1 MAPPLAALFLLPALS
16 WSQDAPALTLRDI
29 HDAARKLLAVSRVP
43 DKKSVRLRHYAP
55 GHASEDVDGKPV
67 EGVPKWLTSSVAG
80 ALHANSAHN
89 PLDTPLVYTGPNFF
103 AHARTRSE
111 AAFILAHEI
120 AHLELQHG
128 PKALAAF
135 CEDYRDWKKKPDAPC
150 PQRSKDYVRFR
161 RARPWLKERWL
172 GQERQQEYEAD
183 ERGMRLA
190 AAAGYDIRA
199 YARLME
205 RLAAVRADPG
215 FKDNGTHPDPG
226 DRAGH
231 LESSGARELMADQ
244 EAF

>member
-1 MAPPLAALFLLPALS
+1 MAPPLTAPLLLASLS
-16 WSQDAPALTLRDI
+16 WGQDAPALSLRDI

-43 DKKSVRLRHYAP
+43 DKKNVRVRHYAP
-55 GHASEDVDGKPV
+55 GHKSEDIDGKPI
-67 EGVPKWLTSSVAG
+67 EGVPAWLRSSVAG
-80 ALHANSAHN
+80 AMHANTSYN
-89 PLDTPLVYTGPNFF
+89 PLDTPLVYTGPSFF
-103 AHARTRSE
+103 THARTRSE

-120 AHLELQHG
+120 AHLELEHG
-128 PKALAAF
+128 PKSQASF
-135 CEDYRDWKKKPDAPC
+135 CAEYRDWKKKPQAPC
-150 PQRSKDYVRFR
+150 PEHSKDYVRFR

-205 RLAAVRADPG
+205 RLAALRADPG
-215 FKDNGTHPDPG
+215 FKDTETHPTPG